1 MFKLDARK
9 SKSVMIISTEDWI
22 EIVIDDAEFSIM
34 AEHISEPERGIYF
47 DNLVKFVESVAA
59 TRCEKLEPFDQKKFD
74 GWSF

>member
-34 AEHISEPERGIYF
+34 AEHITKPERDIYYDSF
-47 DNLVKFVESVAA
+47 VKFVETVAVN
-59 TRCEKLEPFDQKKFD
+59 RSEKLEPFDQKKYD

>member
-22 EIVIDDAEFSIM
+22 EIIIDDAEFSIM
-34 AEHISEPERGIYF
+34 AEHITKPERDIYYDSF
-47 DNLVKFVESVAA
+47 VKFVETVAA
-59 TRCEKLEPFDQKKFD
+59 TRGEKLEPFDQKKFD